1 MKHYLVSASAIG
13 IAASALATVSSTLV
27 ADTYI
32 VKDGAGASAK
42 FYAVLDIYA
51 KGNHLGD
58 VMGGILGV
66 TGHSVVFATSS
77 AQGVTRDAASGKIT
91 GGSIT
96 SDIFVQSGG
105 SSWLPT
111 NTDGKAWDSFIAN
124 GNRRQ
129 GDSITNRA
137 GVVKNL
143 GDAANWSAASGF
155 NQMGVANSNFINN
168 GETSGWF
175 TAFGN
180 NPYLAGT
187 PQAPVASENPWA
199 RVSLYNSYW
208 NAAYPTLNR
217 SDLTSKG
224 TLVNGAASASAAA
237 AARIDPTSTD
247 IVAGLTGVGGT
258 SLDFHSMI
266 GRFAIDLTGKT
277 YADVITMNVQ
287 FNLTGRTGTG
297 NEAGTTFS
305 GAVASTAQYKV
316 SQFFA
321 FAVPAPGAGV
331 LLAAAGLIGRRRKA

>member
-1 MKHYLVSASAIG
+1 MHR
-13 IAASALATVSSTLV
+13 SALTAVTAVAFASSAFATVSSTLV

-32 VKDGAGASAK
+32 VKDGAGAAAK

-58 VMGGILGV
+58 VMGGILGAS
-66 TGHSVVFATSS
+66 GHDVVFATSS
-77 AQGVTRDAASGKIT
+77 AQGVTRDATSGKVT
-91 GGSIT
+91 GGTIT

-105 SSWLPT
+105 SGWHPT

-137 GVVKNL
+137 GAVKNL
-143 GDAANWSAASGF
+143 GEAASWTAASGF
-155 NQMGVANSNFINN
+155 SQMGVANSNFINN
-168 GETSGWF
+168 GSTSGWF

-180 NPYLAGT
+180 NPYLSGT
-187 PQAPVASENPWA
+187 APAAFENPWA
-199 RVSLYNSYW
+199 RVSLYNSAW
-208 NAAYPTLNR
+208 NSAYADLNR
-217 SDLTSKG
+217 SDLLSKG
-224 TLVNGAASASAAA
+224 QLVNGAASASAAA
-237 AARIDPTSTD
+237 ASRIDPTSTD
-247 IVAGLTGVGGT
+247 IVAGKAGVGGV

-287 FNLTGRTGTG
+287 FNMTGRNGTG
-297 NEAGTTFS
+297 NESGTTFS
-305 GAVASTAQYKV
+305 GTSTSTPQYKV

-321 FAVPAPGAGV
+321 FAVPSPSVGAMV
-331 LLAAAGLIGRRRKA
+331 ALAGFLRRRRRA